1 MSVPERV
8 GRDDIRGIGPWHSRV
23 HPGSEP
29 ELDRL
34 YQSGGVHAPWMPGQ
48 EDQGEKEELRPSID
62 DVRLFLHSLVQSGPR
77 IRRILFA
84 RTINLEWRF
93 IGAALLG
100 GASGAGVQAE
110 FDKAMEDFP
119 ALKRAFKEPIGAASD
134 AEEWAAFNDTRMLL
148 HTFAKMG
155 ERRREIVFER
165 LLGKEWSEIGR
176 DTLKRKSP
184 QAAQNEFRKTL
195 EEFPAL
201 RQAFQKR
208 QPNIQ
213 EETT

>member
-1 MSVPERV
+1 MNMLERV
-8 GRDDIRGIGPWHSRV
+8 VPDEIRGVGEFHSRV
-23 HPGSEP
+23 HPGSEA

-34 YQSGGVHAPWMPGQ
+34 HQSSGVQAPWMPG
-48 EDQGEKEELRPSID
+48 EDEGDEKEELRPSID
-62 DVRLFLHSLVQSGPR
+62 AVRLFLHSLVQAGPR

-84 RTINLEWRF
+84 RTINLEWMF

-100 GASGAGVQAE
+100 GASSAGVQAE

-148 HTFAKMG
+148 HTLAKMG

-208 QPNIQ
+208 QPSTQ